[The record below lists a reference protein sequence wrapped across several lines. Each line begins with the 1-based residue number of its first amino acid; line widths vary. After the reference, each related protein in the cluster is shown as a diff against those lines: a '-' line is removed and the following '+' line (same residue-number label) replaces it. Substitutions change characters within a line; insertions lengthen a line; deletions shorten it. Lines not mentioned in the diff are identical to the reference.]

1 MIEVDNIVKTYGDY
15 QAVNHLSFKL
25 EKGKIYGFLGPNGAG
40 KSTTMNIMT
49 GYIAA
54 DSGTVKINGHDI
66 LKEPEEAKACVGYLP
81 EIPPLYMDMTV
92 GEYLRFVCELKKVP
106 KKDVREHLVSILS
119 ETMLGDYEHR
129 MIRNLSKGYKQR
141 VGLAQALVGNPEVII
156 LDEPTV
162 GLDPQQINQ
171 MQDFMR
177 SLKDDHIVIL
187 SSHIL
192 SQVSAVCDYIL
203 IMSHGELVQQGSEAE
218 LEEKENK
225 TQIIRLRLIAEA
237 DDIKEA
243 LKDVSNIKN
252 MEIAE
257 DKDDDGSLLVT
268 VTANTTKDIRKP
280 IGLALA
286 KASIPVIELETKR
299 ITLEDI
305 FLSAT
310 TQTPG
315 YIDHAKAKK
324 EKKEEKEH
332 EKQLEE
338 AKKIAKEAARAAGL
352 DPIMPESEEEVLSDE
367 ELEKVAMGELDVEDI
382 EDVKDGEDINEEAKD
397 SEDTNAEDKDSK
409 EENE

>member
-106 KKDVREHLVSILS
+106 KKDVREHLVHILS

-225 TQIIRLRLIAEA
+225 TQIISLRLIAEA

-257 DKDDDGSLLVT
+257 DKDDDGALLVT

-305 FLSAT
+305 FLTAT

-382 EDVKDGEDINEEAKD
+382 EDVKDGEDTNEEAKD